1 MNKPKYSTE
10 ELEKVALKAIDKHK
24 LFFIEDIIPFLPCS
38 RSLFYERNLDKL
50 DSIKEALF
58 KNKVNLKVSL
68 RSKWYNSDAPT
79 LQLALMKLVASD
91 EERKALS
98 TSYMESKQEHSLP
111 DLSNLSTDDII
122 ALLKDE
128 Q

>member
-1 MNKPKYSTE
+1 MDYNY
-10 ELEKVALKAIDKHK
+10 LIV
-24 LFFIEDIIPFLPCS
+24 
-38 RSLFYERNLDKL
+38 
-50 DSIKEALF
+50 LF

>member
-111 DLSNLSTDDII
+111 DLSNLSTDEII

-128 Q
+128 